1 MIASDAR
8 DALRT
13 CLGERIDFDVP
24 LSRHTSLR
32 IGGPA
37 DAMATPA
44 DREELAGLLAICHAH
59 QIPVRVLGAGFNVL
73 VLEGGIRGLVLR
85 LKKLRRIEREA
96 DDRILVEAGASH
108 ATMTSYCVKEGL
120 SGLEFGAGIPGT
132 LGGWLAMNAGIGTRE
147 LKDVVIEIEL
157 IDGAGTAFE
166 TIPRDRLDFRYRS
179 LSGLPEGAILVAARL
194 RVEPS
199 APDTIQREIDELL
212 AHRQRTQPTDI
223 PSCGSVFRNP
233 PDDYAGRLIES
244 VGLKGSRL
252 GAAEISARHANF
264 IVNHGGA
271 TAEDVLGLIE
281 RAKETVLRETGVELE
296 TEVQLLGVAATSLGE
311 ATPIREGASR

>member
-1 MIASDAR
+1 MIAPEAR
-8 DALRT
+8 NALET
-13 CLGERIDFDVP
+13 SLGERVEFDVP
-24 LSRHTSLR
+24 LSLHTSLR

-44 DREELAGLLAICHAH
+44 DREELAALLAICHAH

-73 VLEGGIRGLVLR
+73 VREGGIRGLVLR

-96 DDRILVEAGASH
+96 EDRVLIEAGASH
-108 ATMTSYCVKEGL
+108 ATITSYCVKEGL

-147 LKDVVIEIEL
+147 LKDVVIDIEWL
-157 IDGAGTAFE
+157 DRAGTRFE
-166 TIPRDRLDFRYRS
+166 TIPRDRLDFQYRS
-179 LSGLPEGAILVAARL
+179 LAGLPEGAVLVAARL

-199 APDTIQREIDELL
+199 ERETIQAEIDRLL
-212 AHRQRTQPTDI
+212 AHRQQTQPTDI

-233 PDDYAGRLIES
+233 PGDYAGRLIEA
-244 VGLKGSRL
+244 VGLKGSRE
-252 GAAEISARHANF
+252 GAAEISTRHANF

-271 TAEDVLGLIE
+271 TTADVLRLIE
-281 RAKETVLRETGVELE
+281 RAQETVLRETGVELE
-296 TEVQLLGVAATSLGE
+296 TEVQLLGTASPKAEAAS
-311 ATPIREGASR
+311 

>member
-1 MIASDAR
+1 MIAPDVR
-8 DALRT
+8 HALELS
-13 CLGERIDFDVP
+13 LGERVEFDVP

-44 DREELAGLLAICHAH
+44 DREELSGLLALCHTH

-73 VLEGGIRGLVLR
+73 VHEDGLRGLVLR

-96 DDRILVEAGASH
+96 DDRILIEAGASH
-108 ATMTSYCVKEGL
+108 ATITRYCVKESL

-132 LGGWLAMNAGIGTRE
+132 LGGWLFMNAGIGTRE
-147 LKDVVIEIEL
+147 LKDVVVDIEWL
-157 IDGAGTAFE
+157 DRAGTRFE
-166 TIPRDRLDFRYRS
+166 TIPRDRLDFQYRS
-179 LSGLPEGAILVAARL
+179 LSGLPEGAVLVAARL

-199 APDTIQREIDELL
+199 ERESIQAEIDRLL
-212 AHRQRTQPTDI
+212 AHRQQTQPTDI

-233 PDDYAGRLIES
+233 PGDFAGRLIEA
-244 VGLKGSRL
+244 VGLKGSRE
-252 GAAEISARHANF
+252 GAAEISTRHANF

-271 TAEDVLGLIE
+271 TTGDVLRLIE
-281 RAKETVLRETGVELE
+281 RARETVLRETGVELK
-296 TEVQLLGVAATSLGE
+296 TEVQLLGTAHPVME
-311 ATPIREGASR
+311 ASS